1 MNRRLA
7 LAAIFFLGGFTVRA
21 DPPSETPAPLSAPVT
36 DPAVVGEHY
45 REVLARPAF
54 QETEEPDV
62 KSRFNDWLAR
72 WFTRLGSRFGEFK
85 YANNI
90 HALTSLFLTVMTGLS
105 VAGLIYI
112 IVRLTRR
119 RGRMEPEPAFGV
131 AGPKTFLPPEFYEF
145 EIQQAIRAG
154 DWHAAWLAGWRQFLS
169 RLEKGHLVEADRTR
183 TNREYLAQLRAQ
195 SLPSSAFALLTGM
208 VDAYDRFIYGRQSIA
223 KPDWDHFYRQIN
235 EAALLLHLD
244 EKSAT
249 SQAREGRA

>member
-62 KSRFNDWLAR
+62 KSRFNEWLSR

-105 VAGLIYI
+105 IAGLIYI

-119 RGRMEPEPAFGV
+119 RGRMEPEPSPGLS
-131 AGPKTFLPPEFYEF
+131 GPRIFRPPEFYEL
-145 EIQQAIRAG
+145 EIQQAIQTG
-154 DWHAAWLAGWRQFLS
+154 DWHGAWLAGWRQFLS
-169 RLEKGHLVEADRTR
+169 RLEKGQLVEADRTR
-183 TNREYLAQLRAQ
+183 TNREYLGQLRVQ
-195 SLPSSAFALLTGM
+195 PLPASALALLTGM
-208 VDAYDRFIYGRQSIA
+208 VDAYDRFIYGRAAIGETEWN
-223 KPDWDHFYRQIN
+223 DFHHQIE
-235 EAALLLHLD
+235 EAALLLHLE
-244 EKSAT
+244 EKRTSAPADGT
-249 SQAREGRA
+249 RA